1 VTGYHSVRP
10 YTRKNGTPVRGHR
23 RRNPSPA
30 GAGAWAGLLAFL
42 LLLAL
47 LHAAA
52 GHHPATHPV
61 RFPTHQEARIAH
73 DGH

>member
-10 YTRKNGTPVRGHR
+10 YTRKDGTRVRGHS

-30 GAGAWAGLLAFL
+30 GAGAWAGLLVFL

-52 GHHPATHPV
+52 DHHAAAHSV
-61 RFPTHQEARIAH
+61 RAPSHQEARIAH